1 MTNILL
7 VKNIFA
13 KVNKYTV
20 ENSDKNE
27 LTSYILS
34 LIEDIIIEEPIIL
47 ASPNHRERMIDNIMG
62 MVSIQFENIFGNP
75 IETYIEEYL
84 NKLIG
89 ECLEIYYL
97 LFAPKRSYVTTFI
110 RKPPNIR
117 KMEKKILYLS
127 EVPQPDQRTDE
138 WYIFRHKYL
147 TASSIWKVF
156 ATPGSRNQLIYDKC
170 KPLNTEKYKGF
181 CTDSPMHWGHK
192 YEPLSILWYEYEYCT
207 TISDF
212 GCIPH
217 KNIDFIAASPDGINT
232 CNKSGRYGRMLE
244 VKNIVNRIISGIPK
258 MEYWIQM
265 QLQMEVCELNECDFL
280 ETRFKE
286 YESREDFYNDGD
298 TFQKTKNN
306 KNKGIMLYFIKDG
319 QPLYEYAPFMCSLE
333 EFSKWEAAKMKEHA
347 NLTWMQNIY
356 WFLDEISCIL
366 VLRNKTWFSGALIK
380 LNDFWKTIQE
390 EKNGGYEHRAPKKR
404 EKKQIEQ
411 KNNQTA
417 CIINIDKLSG
427 VKKTEH
433 LTTQEESLSKKTS
446 CNIIKIVT
454 SKLEDENYPHIFDD
468 DS

>member
-1 MTNILL
+1 MNNELL
-7 VKNIFA
+7 DKNVFVN
-13 KVNKYTV
+13 VNKYTV

-27 LTSYILS
+27 LTPLILS

-62 MVSIQFENIFGNP
+62 LVSIQFEDIFGNP
-75 IETYIEEYL
+75 IEPYIEEYL

-97 LFAPKRSYVTTFI
+97 LFAPKRSYTTTFI
-110 RKPPNIR
+110 RKPPNVR

-138 WYIFRHKYL
+138 WYVFRHKYL

-192 YEPLSILWYEYEYCT
+192 YEPLSILWYEYTYKT

-286 YESREDFYNDGD
+286 YETREDFYNDGD
-298 TFQKTKNN
+298 TFQKTKDN
-306 KNKGIMLYFIKDG
+306 KNKGVMLYFIKDG
-319 QPLYEYAPFMCSLE
+319 QPLYEYAPFMCSVE
-333 EFSKWEAAKMKEHA
+333 EFRKWEADKMIEHA
-347 NLTWMQNIY
+347 DITWMQNIY
-356 WFLDEISCIL
+356 WFLEEISCIL
-366 VLRNKTWFSGALIK
+366 VLRNKTWFLGALIK
-380 LNDFWKTIQE
+380 LNDFWKTIQD

-404 EKKQIEQ
+404 EKKLLARVNVQSS
-411 KNNQTA
+411 
-417 CIINIDKLSG
+417 CIINVAKLGGASNEKA
-427 VKKTEH
+427 VEVA
-433 LTTQEESLSKKTS
+433 QEKS
-446 CNIIKIVT
+446 NIINIVT
-454 SKLEDENYPHIFDD
+454 STLEDENYPHILDD